1 MATDEKALRVYY
13 QDIVYYV
20 CNALDRINRRQPG
33 RGVVCGT
40 FETPTRNVQQQID
53 AVADAITRVRLI
65 ATCDHEGVFGWK
77 DCIEAMAA
85 DARREM
91 CKSCRVRHMLSPL
104 WTS

>member
-1 MATDEKALRVYY
+1 MATDEKALRVY

-20 CNALDRINRRQPG
+20 CNALDRINRRKP
-33 RGVVCGT
+33 GVVCGT
-40 FETPTRNVQQQID
+40 FETRNVQQQID